1 MSVNILVSLVA
12 VVVLGLVAFMG
23 GSVPGLQGVFGIWI
37 PYLAV
42 ALFVLGFIYRVLK
55 WAKSPV
61 PFRIPTTCGQQKSLS
76 WIQQNKID
84 NPSTGIAVVI
94 RMFLEIVTF
103 RSLFRNTKSQIKEG
117 KIAYELEIW
126 LWLAALAFHYSFLT
140 VLFRHLRLFLEPVPA
155 CVKIVETLDSFF
167 QVGLPIV
174 FASGVVLLA
183 AVLYLFARRVMIPQI
198 KYISM
203 FADYFPLFLIMGIA
217 GTGIYMRYFLRVD
230 VVAIKQLTMGI
241 VTFTTPQP
249 EVFANVSPMLFVH
262 LFLVSSLLIY
272 FPFSKL
278 MHMGGIFLSPTR
290 NMANNSRMKRH
301 VNPWNPDLEFVTY
314 AKYENEFREKMIEA
328 GLPVEKES

>member
-1 MSVNILVSLVA
+1 MSVNIMMSLVA
-12 VVVLGLVAFMG
+12 VVVLGSVAFMG
-23 GSVPGLQGVFGIWI
+23 GSVSGLQGVFGIWI
-37 PYLAV
+37 PYIAV
-42 ALFVLGFIYRVLK
+42 AVFVLGFIWRVLK

-76 WIQQNKID
+76 WINQNKID
-84 NPSTGIAVVI
+84 NPSTGKAVLL

-103 RSLFRNTKSQIKEG
+103 RSLFRNTKSSIKEG
-117 KIAYELEIW
+117 KIAYEWEIW
-126 LWLAALAFHYSFLT
+126 LWLAAIAFHYSFLT
-140 VLFRHLRLFLEPVPA
+140 VAFRHLRLFLEPVPS
-155 CVKIVETLDSFF
+155 CVSIVETLDSFF

-174 FASGVVLLA
+174 FASGVILFV
-183 AVLYLFARRVMIPQI
+183 AVLYLFSRRVMNPQV

-203 FADYFPLFLIMGIA
+203 FSDYFPLFLILGIA
-217 GTGIYMRYFLRVD
+217 GTGLYMRYFLRVD
-230 VVAIKQLTMGI
+230 VVAIKQMTMGL
-241 VTFTTPQP
+241 VTFNPVIP
-249 EVFANVSPMLFVH
+249 DNVSAMLFVH

-290 NMANNSRMKRH
+290 NLANNSRMKRH

-314 AKYENEFREKMIEA
+314 EKYENEFREKMIEA